1 MFSYRHGFHAGNHA
15 DVLKHLVLVLLLESL
30 TRKDKAI
37 YYIDTHA
44 GAGDYALDQGFAA
57 QSGEWQT
64 GIGRLWTHRGTD
76 PAVSAYLEAVAACTD
91 DPARGR
97 TTPTR
102 YPGSPLLA
110 QSGLREH
117 DRLRLYEAHTTEI
130 KRLRE
135 TFGDGDRRLA
145 IHAEDGFAALKSQ
158 VPPPSRRALVLM
170 DPSYED
176 KRDYASAQASL
187 RDALRRFPTG
197 VYALWYPMVAR
208 PEARALP
215 DRLRRQAPGDWL
227 DVRLQVKAAP
237 ANGLGLFGSGMFIYN
252 PPWQLDTRLAGAM
265 PVLRDAL
272 GEDGRAG
279 FELDARIS

>member
-30 TRKDKAI
+30 TRKDKPI

-64 GIGRLWTHRGTD
+64 GNGRLWAQRFED
-76 PAVSAYLEAVAACTD
+76 PSLNAYLDQVAACTP
-91 DPARGR
+91 DPERSQPA
-97 TTPTR
+97 PTR

-110 QSGLREH
+110 QLGLREH
-117 DRLRLYEAHTTEI
+117 DRLRLFEAHTTEI
-130 KRLRE
+130 ERLRE
-135 TFGDGDRRLA
+135 AFGNSDRRLG
-145 IHAEDGFAALKSQ
+145 IQFGDGFAALKAQ

-176 KRDYASAQASL
+176 KRDYSHALASL
-187 RDALRRFPTG
+187 RDALRRFATG
-197 VYALWYPMVAR
+197 VYALWYPLVAR

-215 DRLRRQAPGDWL
+215 ERLRRQAPGDWL
-227 DVRLQVKAAP
+227 DVRLQVKAPP
-237 ANGLGLFGSGMFIYN
+237 ADGLGLFGSGMFIYN
-252 PPWQLDTRLAGAM
+252 PPWQLDTRLADVM
-265 PVLRDAL
+265 PLLRDAL
-272 GEDGRAG
+272 AEDERAA
-279 FELDARIS
+279 FALDARIS